1 MTLAVGFPYVAF
13 IVLKCVPSKIIFRYF
28 IIKYCW
34 LLSNAFL
41 CLLWSYFMFTILM
54 IGCRA
59 PTDFRTDHGMYTC
72 FWIWSAENICNYVL
86 QGFVPIN
93 VGRHLYSW
101 FTLFHYW
108 YSLLSHFIICYWS
121 LLLIYSILLLIW
133 HGFLMFSWLNFI
145 RLYVSINL
153 FLSLAPLTSLFQ
165 FPESHY
171 QVIS

>member
-1 MTLAVGFPYVAF
+1 MTLAAGFPYADF
-13 IVLKCVPSKIIFRYF
+13 IVLKCLPSKWIFRYF

-54 IGCRA
+54 IGWRT
-59 PTDFRTDHGMYTC
+59 PTDSHPDHDMYICFR
-72 FWIWSAENICNYVL
+72 IWSAENICNYVL
-86 QGFVPIN
+86 QGLVPIP

-121 LLLIYSILLLIW
+121 LLLIYSIVIDLAW
-133 HGFLMFSWLNFI
+133 FSMFSWLNFS
-145 RLYVSINL
+145 RLHVSINL
-153 FLSLAPLTSLFQ
+153 FLSLSPWCRFSSSLNL
-165 FPESHY
+165 
-171 QVIS
+171 IIG

>member
-1 MTLAVGFPYVAF
+1 MTLAVSFPYVAV
-13 IVLKCVPSKIIFRYF
+13 IVLKCVPSKLIFRYF

-54 IGCRA
+54 IGCRT
-59 PTDFRTDHGMYTC
+59 PTESHTDHGMHTC

-86 QGFVPIN
+86 QKFVPIN

-108 YSLLSHFIICYWS
+108 YSFTESLHY
-121 LLLIYSILLLIW
+121 LLLIFIANLLCSVIDLAW
-133 HGFLMFSWLNFI
+133 FSMFSWLNFS
-145 RLYVSINL
+145 RLCVSINL
-153 FLSLAPLTSLFQ
+153 FLSLSPWCRFSSSLNL
-165 FPESHY
+165 
-171 QVIS
+171 ILG